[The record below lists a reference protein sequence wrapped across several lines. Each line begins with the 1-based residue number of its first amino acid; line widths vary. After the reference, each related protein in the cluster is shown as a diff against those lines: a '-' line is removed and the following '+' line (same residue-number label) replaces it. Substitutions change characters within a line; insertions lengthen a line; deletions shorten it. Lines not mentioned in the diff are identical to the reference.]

1 MATLTYE
8 WDIETV
14 DKFGDIQD
22 HCHAERLNEFASF
35 EMKKKLEPNESLV
48 LVVDQWKDE
57 GLIERQLAYVEN
69 GNLPD
74 EFDGGYKIPK
84 RFRKELDLFNKMRS
98 EDQ

>member
-1 MATLTYE
+1 MATLAYE

-22 HCHAERLNEFASF
+22 HCHAERLNEL
-35 EMKKKLEPNESLV
+35 KKKLEPNESLV
-48 LVVDQWKDE
+48 LVVDQWNDE
-57 GLIERQLAYVEN
+57 GLIERQWAYVEN
-69 GNLPD
+69 GDLPD

-84 RFRKELDLFNKMRS
+84 RFRKELDLISKMRS